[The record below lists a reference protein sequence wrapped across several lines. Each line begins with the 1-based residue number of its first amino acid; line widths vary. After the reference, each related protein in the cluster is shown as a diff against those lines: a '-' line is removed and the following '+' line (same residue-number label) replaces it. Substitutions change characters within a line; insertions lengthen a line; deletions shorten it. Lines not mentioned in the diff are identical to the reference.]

1 MGKGRKEALDRGPFV
16 YDTQGDK
23 KEGRKIEIAQAKKD
37 QDHLQAKCPIRIVA
51 VGEQRQLLDEGGE
64 FGGRKRL
71 HRSDLKETEE
81 PSDQSE
87 MAKQEEANARKQG
100 RISAAHDP

>member
-1 MGKGRKEALDRGPFV
+1 MATTEEESGGNMGKGRKETLGRGPFV

-51 VGEQRQLLDEGGE
+51 VGKQRQLLDEGCK
-64 FGGRKRL
+64 F
-71 HRSDLKETEE
+71 
-81 PSDQSE
+81 
-87 MAKQEEANARKQG
+87 
-100 RISAAHDP
+100 